1 MNDESTTSV
10 SKGCFVIKA
19 KKSPEILKPEN
30 FLSLEGDRSKLR
42 WEIGQ
47 KVWEEIE
54 NRVDEVHGELKEG
67 LFNGLLSF
75 VENAHSVNHGN
86 RIQIPTAALV
96 TGVNIPDH
104 SELFSSLKSKVTTN
118 VSPHVVLLHS
128 KQCLTMKSM
137 MKVVSRQLI
146 AKVDD
151 TETQSEGEN
160 EDDADLEYM
169 KKKFSAVTMT
179 MVRKWYEKQLKP
191 TQSSPSKKK
200 QPKLSVIT
208 RKPIVIIFQDLEM
221 FNPNILIDFILMC
234 SFHSP
239 FLPFVLILGIATSWL
254 DVSQRLLPHSASIHL
269 AVRKFLAPTSSSHL
283 ALIMDRILLNSDL
296 PFKLSGR
303 SLQLLLD
310 VFLCNDFSILNFLH
324 SLRYCVLKH
333 FQNQPASVLCSLSPD
348 KLASIVAKLTKSEL
362 NSLRNVASVKQF
374 ISNESNLSL
383 SKDSNFRKEV
393 LQWIKG
399 LRIYFEVYF
408 PVLRSLHAL
417 TMVFTHHPMGKQLR
431 EVFCLCYKSGVENND
446 GFKQTLLLLK
456 VTSKD
461 QLMEVLQSCI
471 IALVGGKYS
480 ENVDTQFH
488 PLTAVEKF
496 RNFILEL
503 ENLNDTAAE
512 EEGTEEIENEP
523 LETVKYAY
531 QLQERIRNRSKQ
543 KKRNKMTKFEK
554 LQEAI
559 INYLKG
565 FFEFNLRPVV
575 ALPLHEA
582 FYFDDTMT
590 IKQHKMAAPRF
601 AIQKALSDPGHYLNL
616 QSISEDIATPE
627 MPDICIAYKLHT
639 ESASIINLYD
649 WMTAF
654 HTIVH
659 SSEETCSE
667 IDEITQARFIRA
679 VSELQLL
686 GFIKPTKRKTDH
698 VQRLTWCHG

>member
-10 SKGCFVIKA
+10 SKGCFAIKA
-19 KKSPEILKPEN
+19 KKSPEILKPEK

-54 NRVDEVHGELKEG
+54 NRVNKVHGELKEG

-75 VENAHSVNHGN
+75 VENAHSVYHGN
-86 RIQIPTAALV
+86 QSQIPTAALV

-104 SELFSSLKSKVTTN
+104 SELFSALKSKVTAN

-137 MKVVSRQLI
+137 MKQVSRQLI

-151 TETQSEGEN
+151 TEAQTEDEN

-191 TQSSPSKKK
+191 TQTSPSKKK
-200 QPKLSVIT
+200 QPKLSVIP
-208 RKPIVIIFQDLEM
+208 RKPIVIIFQDLEL
-221 FNPNILIDFILMC
+221 FTPNILIDFILMC

-310 VFLCNDFSILNFLH
+310 VFLCNDFSILN
-324 SLRYCVLKH
+324 
-333 FQNQPASVLCSLSPD
+333 LS
-348 KLASIVAKLTKSEL
+348 SKSEL

-374 ISNESNLSL
+374 LSNESNSGL
-383 SKDSNFRKEV
+383 SKDSNLRKEV
-393 LQWIKG
+393 LQWIKD
-399 LRIYFEVYF
+399 LRIYLEVYF

-461 QLMEVLQSCI
+461 QLIEILQNCNSSL
-471 IALVGGKYS
+471 AGGKYS
-480 ENVDTQFH
+480 DNVDTQFH

-496 RNFILEL
+496 RNFVLEL
-503 ENLNDTAAE
+503 ESLDDTVAE

-559 INYLKG
+559 INYLKE
-565 FFEFNLRPVV
+565 FFEFNLRPVS
-575 ALPLHEA
+575 ALPLHET

-616 QSISEDIATPE
+616 QSISQDIATPE
-627 MPDICIAYKLHT
+627 APDICIAYKLHT
-639 ESASIINLYD
+639 ESASIINLFD

-659 SSEETCSE
+659 STEETCSE